1 MKKTLCFTQPAYL
14 STRLK
19 QLVVELVSANE
30 EKNRV
35 VQVPLDDIAVLV
47 LEHPQI
53 TITHTALSALVAL
66 NAAVIT
72 CAENYLP
79 NGLFL
84 NLQGNTLQ
92 SKRFRSQLEAS
103 LPLKK
108 QLWAQTV
115 QQKIK
120 NQALVLGRVG
130 VDPSPLLHWSS
141 AVKSGDADNREAR
154 AAAWYWPR
162 LFKDMGGAG
171 DETGWD
177 WDGFIRDRSG
187 EWPNA
192 LLNYGYA
199 VLRAV
204 IARSLVAA
212 GLLPTLG
219 IHHRNQYNAYCLA
232 DDIMEPYR
240 PSVDWLVYQLVQ
252 SHPLAQLPVDP
263 LNALVPEL
271 KKILLTIPVL
281 DVRQDGKVSP
291 LMEAAK
297 RTASSLSACF
307 EGTDR
312 KIIYPETIV

>member
-19 QLVVELVSANE
+19 QLVVELVSGTEHPNQ
-30 EKNRV
+30 V
-35 VQVPLDDIAVLV
+35 IQVPLEDIAVLV
-47 LEHPQI
+47 LEHPRI
-53 TITHTALSALVAL
+53 TITHSALSALVAR

-72 CAENYLP
+72 CSENYLP

-84 NLQGNTLQ
+84 NLEGNTLQ
-92 SKRFRSQLEAS
+92 SKRFRAQLEAS
-103 LPLKK
+103 QPLKK
-108 QLWAQTV
+108 QLWAQTI
-115 QQKIK
+115 QQKIR
-120 NQALVLGRVG
+120 NQALVLGKSG
-130 VDPSPLLHWSS
+130 GDPDPLLHWSHS
-141 AVKSGDADNREAR
+141 VRSGDSDNREAR

-162 LFKDMGGAG
+162 LFSKKFEDFQEASM
-171 DETGWD
+171 D
-177 WDGFIRDRSG
+177 WDGFIRDRNG

-199 VLRAV
+199 ILRAV
-204 IARSLVAA
+204 IARALVAA

-232 DDIMEPYR
+232 DDMMEPYR

-252 SHPLAQLPVDP
+252 THPLAQPSGHGLET
-263 LNALVPEL
+263 LGPEL

-297 RTASSLSACF
+297 RTAASLAACF
-307 EGTDR
+307 EGTER
-312 KIIYPETIV
+312 KITYPETIV